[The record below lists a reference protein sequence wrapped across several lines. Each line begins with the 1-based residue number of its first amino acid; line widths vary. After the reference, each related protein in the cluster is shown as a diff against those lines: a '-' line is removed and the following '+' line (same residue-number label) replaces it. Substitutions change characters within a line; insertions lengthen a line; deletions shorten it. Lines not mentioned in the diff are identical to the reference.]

1 MPKHGEREMSHNVS
15 LAVKLALSLGIMFGA
30 ANAAFGQ
37 GMVSAPD
44 SDQLSEQ
51 YAGLAQAPEQEIVT
65 MQRLLRRLGYL
76 KTEQLSRKMDEPT
89 TEALDAHFA
98 AVGKAIQSV
107 NASKAIRSLFAEA
120 WTKEGWG
127 SGNVDGQDL
136 VVDKDKV
143 QAAQQALK
151 TLGYEPG
158 PTDGVFGPA
167 TFAAIESFQ
176 EDAGMKVR
184 GLLTQDMDHNISR
197 TLKFADKPPV
207 AMVHM
212 FNWTT
217 YINPDT
223 LDKFET
229 ETGIRVAYDTY
240 TSSSESKELLL
251 SGSDQYD
258 VVVQTGSQMRLV
270 LEGNNP
276 ILKLDR
282 SKIPNAADID
292 PRVRTASDVLDPGN
306 LHSEPYMWG
315 TMGLAVNVDKVRAL
329 LPDAKIDSTAL
340 IMDPKIAAKLAKCGL
355 SVNDEPLDV
364 MPTLIAYL
372 GGDIKNIG
380 IADIEAVDAAL
391 GKVSQYVTRVPDEGW
406 TESMTSGKYCVSI
419 GFPGATFRAA
429 EAAKKNGV
437 GQIIYSVPREGTSMW
452 LDYFVIPSNAKD
464 KDAAYKL
471 IDFMLRPDIA
481 AANTNF
487 LRYANPVLTSAQYI
501 DPALLK
507 NKGLY
512 PPPATLKKVSAT
524 APISP
529 DEEKLLKAAWEKL
542 PKQ

>member
-1 MPKHGEREMSHNVS
+1 MKHNVS
-15 LAVKLALSLGIMFGA
+15 LALKLTLSLSIMFGA

-44 SDQLSEQ
+44 TENLTGQ
-51 YAGLAQAPEQEIVT
+51 YAGLAQAPEQQIVT
-65 MQRLLRRLGYL
+65 VQRLLRRLGYL
-76 KTEQLSRKMDEPT
+76 KTEQLSRKMDEAT
-89 TEALDAHFA
+89 ATALDAHFA
-98 AVGKAIQSV
+98 AAGRAIQNV
-107 NASKAIRSLFAEA
+107 NAIQAIRSLFAEA

-127 SGNVDGQDL
+127 TGNVDGQEL

-143 QAAQQALK
+143 RAAQQVLK
-151 TLGYEPG
+151 QLGYEPG

-167 TFAAIESFQ
+167 TLASIESFQ

-184 GLLTQDMDHNISR
+184 GLLTRDMDHNISR
-197 TLKFADKPPV
+197 ALKFADKPPKTII
-207 AMVHM
+207 HM
-212 FNWTT
+212 LNWTT

-240 TSSSESKELLL
+240 TSSSESKDVLLA
-251 SGSDQYD
+251 GSDKYD
-258 VVVQTGSQMRLV
+258 VVIQTGSQMRLV
-270 LEGNNP
+270 LEGKDP
-276 ILKLDR
+276 LLKLDR
-282 SKIPNAADID
+282 TKIPNSADID

-315 TMGLAVNVDKVRAL
+315 TMGLAVNVDKVKAL
-329 LPDAKIDSTAL
+329 LPDAKLDSTAL
-340 IMDPKIAAKLAKCGL
+340 VMDPKIAATLAKCGI
-355 SVNDEPLDV
+355 SVDDEPLDV

-391 GKVSQYVTRVPDEGW
+391 GKISQYVTRVPDEGW

-429 EAAKKNGV
+429 EVAKKNGV

-452 LDYFVIPSNAKD
+452 LDYFVIPTNSKD

-487 LRYANPVLTSAQYI
+487 LKYANPVLTSAQYI

-512 PPPATLKKVSAT
+512 PPPGTLKKVSAT

>member
-1 MPKHGEREMSHNVS
+1 MNHTVS
-15 LAVKLALSLGIMFGA
+15 LATKLVLSMGIMFSA

-44 SDQLSEQ
+44 SENLTAQ
-51 YAGLAQAPEQEIVT
+51 YAQLRQAPEQEIVT
-65 MQRLLRRLGYL
+65 VQRLLRRLGYL
-76 KTEQLSRKMDEPT
+76 ETEQLSRKMDDPT
-89 TEALDAHFA
+89 AAALDAHFA
-98 AVGKAIQSV
+98 AMGRAIQTV
-107 NASKAIRSLFAEA
+107 NASQAIRSLFGEA

-127 SGNVDGQDL
+127 TGNVDGQDL

-143 QAAQQALK
+143 RIAQQVLK
-151 TLGYEPG
+151 RLGYEPG
-158 PTDGVFGPA
+158 PMDGVFGPA
-167 TFAAIESFQ
+167 TFASIESFQ
-176 EDAGMKVR
+176 EDAGMKVL
-184 GLLTQDMDHNISR
+184 GLLTQDMDHNITR
-197 TLKFADKPPV
+197 ALKFADKAPTTIIR
-207 AMVHM
+207 ML
-212 FNWTT
+212 NWTT

-240 TSSSESKELLL
+240 TSSSESKDVLLA
-251 SGSDQYD
+251 GSDQYD
-258 VVVQTGSQMRLV
+258 VVMQTGSQMRLV
-270 LEGNNP
+270 LEGKDP
-276 ILKLDR
+276 VLVLDR
-282 SKIPNAADID
+282 SKIPNSVGVD
-292 PRVRTASDVLDPGN
+292 PRVRAASDVLDPGN

-315 TMGLAVNVDKVRAL
+315 TMGLAVNVDKVKAIR
-329 LPDAKIDSTAL
+329 PDLKLDSTSL
-340 IMDPKIAAKLAKCGL
+340 IMDPEIAATLAQCGI
-355 SVNDEPLDV
+355 SMVDEPLDV

-391 GKVSQYVTRVPDEGW
+391 GNISQYVKRVPDEGW
-406 TESMTSGKYCVSI
+406 SQSMASGKYCVSI

-429 EAAKKNGV
+429 EEAKKNGF
-437 GQIIYSVPREGTSMW
+437 GQITYSVPQEGTSMW
-452 LDYFVIPSNAKD
+452 LDYFVIPTNAQN

-487 LRYANPVLTSAQYI
+487 LRYANPVLTSAPYI
-501 DPALLK
+501 DPALLR

-529 DEEKLLKAAWEKL
+529 EGEKLLKAAWEKL
-542 PKQ
+542 QKQ